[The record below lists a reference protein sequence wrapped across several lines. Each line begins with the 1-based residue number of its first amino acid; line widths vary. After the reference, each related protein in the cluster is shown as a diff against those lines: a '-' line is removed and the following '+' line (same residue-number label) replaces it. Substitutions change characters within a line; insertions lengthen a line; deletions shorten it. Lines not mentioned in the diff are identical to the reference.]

1 MSIITE
7 SIGPGGYE
15 VVRDRIAAILYDELA
30 NQFAIQYDEWLNVRR
45 VYLNRY
51 VNFNESELNAI
62 NVGIGR
68 VDLDNH
74 DVTQADGLGIYWI
87 DVHVGAKSAPNVD
100 GGSLAIQYMH
110 NLVNVCRGILEH
122 SEYKTLGFAP
132 PFIMYRRVMQ
142 LLFNPPE
149 TKDNHSVCVGRLI
162 LHVKAPENNGVYI
175 PNIIQ
180 GYETVVKMHE
190 SEKGY
195 MYFGEP
201 EPPIPAGAGLDVTLD
216 QTL

>member
-15 VVRDRIAAILYDELA
+15 LVRDRIAAILYDELS
-30 NQFAIQYDEWLNVRR
+30 NQVAINYEEWMEVQR
-45 VYLNRY
+45 VYLSRY
-51 VNFNESELNAI
+51 INFNESELPAI
-62 NVGIGR
+62 NVGVGR

-74 DVTQADGLGIYWI
+74 DVLQADGTGLYWI
-87 DVHVGAKSAPNVD
+87 DIHMGAKSSQGVD
-100 GGSLAIQYMH
+100 GGALAMARMH
-110 NLVNVCRGILEH
+110 SLVNVCRGIIEH
-122 SEYKTLGFAP
+122 SEYKTLGFVP

-149 TKDNHSVCVGRLI
+149 TKDNHSVCVGRII
-162 LHVKAPENNGVYI
+162 LHVKAPETNGIYT
-175 PNIIQ
+175 PGIIQ

-201 EPPIPAGAGLDVTLD
+201 EVIPPVSGLDVTLD